1 MQTFQSPGPI
11 AAVIELRV
19 GDIRVNASDRGDCTV
34 SIRPRDKDR
43 PADIQAA
50 AAAFVEFT
58 NNTLVI
64 RTGKSWQRLA
74 GATKRDG
81 FLAVEVDLPT
91 ASSLKA
97 TTGMGLVHTEGELA
111 DTSARTGMGDIRLDR
126 VGALTAKSGL
136 GDVTVDRVTGD
147 AKVTTSSG
155 SLRLRVLAGTATV
168 KNSNGSVEIDECGRY
183 AHIRA
188 SCGDITIGRALTSL
202 SAVSAMGDIRIA
214 EVSDGSVTA
223 RTGAG
228 AVDIGVR
235 EGVAAWLEVS
245 ARYGSVR
252 NGLAAAAGPEASDST
267 VEVHA
272 RTAGGDITIRR
283 AMTARDESTCTN
295 PLSTSSP
302 VG

>member
-1 MQTFQSPGPI
+1 MQTFSSPGPI
-11 AAVIELRV
+11 AAVIELQV
-19 GDIRVNASDRGDCTV
+19 GDIRVTASDRGNCTV

-43 PADIQAA
+43 PADVRAA
-50 AAAFVEFT
+50 AAALVEFT
-58 NNTLVI
+58 NDTLVI
-64 RTGKSWQRLA
+64 RTVKPWQRLA

-81 FLAVEVDLPT
+81 FIAAEVNLPT

-97 TTGMGLVHTEGELA
+97 TTGMGFVHSEGELA
-111 DTSARTGMGDIRLDR
+111 DTIVRTGMGDIRLDQ

-136 GDVTVDRVTGD
+136 GDVTVDRAAGE

-155 SLRLRVLAGTATV
+155 SLRLGVLAGTATV
-168 KNSNGSVEIDECGRY
+168 KNSNGAVEIDECGRD

-188 SCGDITIGRALTSL
+188 ACGDITVGRALTSL

-223 RTGAG
+223 RAGAG
-228 AVDIGVR
+228 AIDIGVL

-267 VEVHA
+267 VEVRA